1 MNPSAPS
8 TPALPPCAVPAARSA
23 YMWAPHTLT
32 LVQRQLES
40 LVLELFGTVKVN
52 SISRQDRNQKGF
64 RSVGWK
70 SDGPIEHTAPPVQE
84 TLL

>member
-1 MNPSAPS
+1 
-8 TPALPPCAVPAARSA
+8 
-23 YMWAPHTLT
+23 MWAPHPLT
-32 LVQRQLES
+32 VVQRQFES
-40 LVLELFGTVKVN
+40 LMLVLFGTVKVN

-70 SDGPIEHTAPPVQE
+70 SDGPIAQTAPPVQE